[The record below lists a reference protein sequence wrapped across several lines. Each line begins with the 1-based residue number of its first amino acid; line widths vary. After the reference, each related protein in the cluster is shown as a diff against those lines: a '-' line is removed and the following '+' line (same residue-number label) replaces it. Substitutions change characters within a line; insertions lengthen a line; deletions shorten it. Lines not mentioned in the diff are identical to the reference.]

1 MLYKNHKPTAEN
13 ITLLYTCACL
23 TWLESTLLESMET
36 AVDED
41 SLSTAQ
47 KKKKAI
53 EIDHG
58 PVQRSF
64 VRVNYPCYILSC
76 RETDHHFGL
85 C

>member
-1 MLYKNHKPTAEN
+1 
-13 ITLLYTCACL
+13 
-23 TWLESTLLESMET
+23 MET

-58 PVQRSF
+58 PVQRKVGRIELF
-64 VRVNYPCYILSC
+64 MLHR
-76 RETDHHFGL
+76 R
-85 C
+85 